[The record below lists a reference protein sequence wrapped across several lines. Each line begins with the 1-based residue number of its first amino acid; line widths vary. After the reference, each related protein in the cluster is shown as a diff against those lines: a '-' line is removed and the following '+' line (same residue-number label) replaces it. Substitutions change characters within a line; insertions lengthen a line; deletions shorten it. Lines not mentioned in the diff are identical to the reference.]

1 MGDFNYP
8 KIDWKKLIAWGKD
21 QEFLDLVQDLFLTQ
35 HVLEPTRNN
44 STLDLVFSSD
54 PNIVKSVEVRDPI
67 GASDHN
73 SVNFKVVFS
82 CKLKEKGRRVPIFRE
97 ANFDKLRKSV
107 KIIFSTGLESTDINE
122 MWEEF
127 KSKLQAQIDK
137 WVPFRC
143 KNVGTKKNV
152 SWFCRELKTLHTA
165 KQKSFREYKMNGD
178 SISKDHFDI
187 IRRNFKNLARKKK
200 EEFELNIALKAK
212 RDPKSFFAYINSSKA
227 ESRKIGP
234 LK

>member
-1 MGDFNYP
+1 
-8 KIDWKKLIAWGKD
+8 
-21 QEFLDLVQDLFLTQ
+21 
-35 HVLEPTRNN
+35 
-44 STLDLVFSSD
+44 
-54 PNIVKSVEVRDPI
+54 
-67 GASDHN
+67 
-73 SVNFKVVFS
+73 
-82 CKLKEKGRRVPIFRE
+82 
-97 ANFDKLRKSV
+97 
-107 KIIFSTGLESTDINE
+107 

-143 KNVGTKKNV
+143 KNVGTKKNI

-178 SISKDHFDI
+178 SISKDHFDR

-234 LK
+234 LKDESNKLILDDGDIAQSFNDYFKSVFHPADPADVDFENSERELNNINF